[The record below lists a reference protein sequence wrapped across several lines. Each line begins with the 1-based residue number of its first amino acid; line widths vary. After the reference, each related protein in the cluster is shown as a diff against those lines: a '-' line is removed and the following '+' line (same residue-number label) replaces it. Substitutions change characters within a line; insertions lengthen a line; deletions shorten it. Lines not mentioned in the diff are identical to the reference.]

1 MLNIDLMRVKPLR
14 GPLKRYDADE
24 LQKALKEA
32 GVRNPDYWQFN
43 SSFLY
48 FINEHNYVCTEI
60 TFDICEHSECITFE
74 DLFVENYEDC
84 QFESELMALL
94 GG

>member
-14 GPLKRYDADE
+14 GPLKRGDADE

-48 FINEHNYVCTEI
+48 FINEDNYVVTD
-60 TFDICEHSECITFE
+60 DICEQSECITFE
-74 DLFVENYEDC
+74 DLFVEDC
-84 QFESELMALL
+84 EEYQFESELMALL

>member
-1 MLNIDLMRVKPLR
+1 MLNIDLMRVKPIR
-14 GPLKRYDADE
+14 GPLKRDDTKE

-32 GVRNPDYWQFN
+32 GVRNPHYWQFN
-43 SSFLY
+43 SSLLY
-48 FINEHNYVCTEI
+48 FINENNFVVAD
-60 TFDICEHSECITFE
+60 DICEHSECITFE
-74 DLFVENYEDC
+74 DLFVENYEEY

>member
-14 GPLKRYDADE
+14 GPLEREEAEE
-24 LQKALKEA
+24 LQKALKVA
-32 GVRNPDYWQFN
+32 GVNNPTYWNFN
-43 SSFLY
+43 SPMLY
-48 FINEHNYVCTEI
+48 FIREDNYVEADGVIGHPEI
-60 TFDICEHSECITFE
+60 ITFE
-74 DLFVENYEDC
+74 DLFVENGENY

>member
-1 MLNIDLMRVKPLR
+1 MLNVDLMRVKPLR
-14 GPLKRYDADE
+14 GPLKRDDAKE

-32 GVRNPDYWQFN
+32 GVRNANYWHFN
-43 SSFLY
+43 SSLLY
-48 FINEHNYVCTEI
+48 FINENNFVVTD
-60 TFDICEHSECITFE
+60 DICEHSECITFE

>member
-1 MLNIDLMRVKPLR
+1 MLNVDLMRVKPLR
-14 GPLKRYDADE
+14 GPLKRDDAKE

-32 GVRNPDYWQFN
+32 GVKNATFWNFDSQIM
-43 SSFLY
+43 Y
-48 FINEHNYVCTEI
+48 FINLKNLIVVDFYLHHLDYI
-60 TFDICEHSECITFE
+60 SFE

>member
-14 GPLKRYDADE
+14 GPLKRDDADE

-32 GVRNPDYWQFN
+32 GIRNPYYWQFN
-43 SSFLY
+43 SSLLY
-48 FINEHNYVCTEI
+48 FINEDNYVRT
-60 TFDICEHSECITFE
+60 DVICEHSDYISFE
-74 DLFVENYEDC
+74 DLFVEDC
-84 QFESELMALL
+84 KEYQFESELMALL

>member
-1 MLNIDLMRVKPLR
+1 MLNVDLMRVKPLR
-14 GPLKRYDADE
+14 GPLKREDADE

-32 GVRNPDYWQFN
+32 GINNPSYWNFN
-43 SSFLY
+43 SRAMYL
-48 FINEHNYVCTEI
+48 IRENNYVYMEDCRSHPD
-60 TFDICEHSECITFE
+60 FITFE
-74 DLFVENYEDC
+74 DLFVENGEDY